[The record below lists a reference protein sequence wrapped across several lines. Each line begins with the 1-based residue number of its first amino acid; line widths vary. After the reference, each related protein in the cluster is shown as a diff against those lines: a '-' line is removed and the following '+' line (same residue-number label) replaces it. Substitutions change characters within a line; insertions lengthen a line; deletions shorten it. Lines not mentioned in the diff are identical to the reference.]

1 MNGREYL
8 VLSFEPYLGPTVK
21 TVLNRFNNLIFSR
34 EQVQDGDKVR
44 RTIGVNWP
52 DGGDEG
58 RENRAVYSVDEMVR
72 QLEGW
77 GVSVERQTA

>member
-1 MNGREYL
+1 MNPKEYL
-8 VLSFEPYLGPTVK
+8 VIKFEPYLGPTVK
-21 TVLNRFNNLIFSR
+21 TILNRFNHLIVSR
-34 EQVQDGDKVR
+34 EQVQEGDKVR

-58 RENRAVYSVDEMVR
+58 QETSTEYSIDEMVR
-72 QLEGW
+72 QLKGW

>member
-1 MNGREYL
+1 MNPKEYL
-8 VLSFEPYLGPTVK
+8 VLRFEPYLGPTVK
-21 TVLNRFNNLIFSR
+21 TVLNRFNNLIFSW

-44 RTIGVNWP
+44 RTIGVNLP
-52 DGGDEG
+52 DGGGEG
-58 RENRAVYSVDEMVR
+58 QETNTDSVREMVR

>member
-1 MNGREYL
+1 MNPKEYL
-8 VLSFEPYLGPTVK
+8 VLRFEPYLGPTVK
-21 TVLNRFNNLIFSR
+21 TVLTRFNDLIFSR
-34 EQVQDGDKVR
+34 EQIQEGERVR

-58 RENRAVYSVDEMVR
+58 QENRAEHSVNEMVR

-77 GVSVERQTA
+77 GVSVERQIA

>member
-1 MNGREYL
+1 MNPKEYL
-8 VLSFEPYLGPTVK
+8 VLRFEPYLGPTVK
-21 TVLNRFNNLIFSR
+21 TVLNRFNNLIFSW

-44 RTIGVNWP
+44 RTIGVNLP

-58 RENRAVYSVDEMVR
+58 QETNTDSVREMVR

>member
-8 VLSFEPYLGPTVK
+8 VLRFEPCLGQTVK
-21 TVLNRFNNLIFSR
+21 TILNRFNDFIFSR
-34 EQVQDGDKVR
+34 EQIQDGDKVK

-58 RENRAVYSVDEMVR
+58 QENRIVYSVDEMVR

-77 GVSVERQTA
+77 GVSVERKTA